1 MCTHCGQPPLSISC
15 TKGPTCVQPHGPTE
29 DPIKQVQVH
38 YTVALVY
45 ARYMRGVVWYTH
57 GIRTVYARYTLV
69 YAGIRWQLCGIR
81 MVYAWY
87 TGGICGVRMVYAWY
101 TRGIRMVYAWYTRG
115 IVWYAHGI
123 RSYTLVYASGCGLI
137 SAAQN
142 RRFEGETLY
151 TSGMLCPHH
160 AIHWK
165 GTSIQSTCYSCGC
178 YTRKSNKNMIQVS
191 FQSVVKDLPM
201 FHGTWLR
208 TDAASILV

>member
-57 GIRTVYARYTLV
+57 GIRSYTLV
-69 YAGIRWQLCGIR
+69 YAG
-81 MVYAWY
+81 
-87 TGGICGVRMVYAWY
+87 
-101 TRGIRMVYAWYTRG
+101 
-115 IVWYAHGI
+115 
-123 RSYTLVYASGCGLI
+123 GCGLI

-142 RRFEGETLY
+142 RRFQGDTLY
-151 TSGMLCPHH
+151 TAGMLCPHH

-178 YTRKSNKNMIQVS
+178 YTRKSNKNMIQGS

-208 TDAASILV
+208 TDAASILI